1 MFLSFIRS
9 FVCISSSYAEYDVLG
24 TAEPEWPIASFP
36 RAVGV
41 SPIMQLPSE
50 LLHLI
55 ICWVDSTML
64 ATCSLVCTR
73 WMTHAR
79 ARMFCR
85 LSISMS
91 NAHRFGHLFDP
102 PLSRITFGLDVR
114 EIELE
119 DSIIRDFW
127 TTHVLPKFVVEFP
140 RLNSLTLF
148 GTVPPPLPHA
158 LQGVTHLDFNYYVN
172 STSRLEEGTSPDRLA
187 AFISTF
193 PYLESLKLV
202 QENGASIN
210 FSDVSADMHPPPPP
224 NLRRLDLDNPV
235 FLPWIASAIPK
246 PPVQA
251 IRLDISRL
259 ESLKALESLRCFSTT
274 LHALELIFSEGD
286 VGESFLKENHL
297 DRNTQLRTLRIQAD
311 HSQAAQI
318 LLKILSYIDS
328 SCLQEISLDFA
339 IPYLDSPVLTLLPWG
354 ALDAALAALP
364 ALCRLTVVKV
374 LVSPHGWRS
383 RINQRSV
390 LMDAVQRM
398 PLCRGFGV
406 GQPPAELNSRPPSRA
421 AGSRRYL
428 TDLHTF

>member
-1 MFLSFIRS
+1 MFLSFLRG
-9 FVCISSSYAEYDVLG
+9 FACISSSYTEYDVLG
-24 TAEPEWPIASFP
+24 TVEPNWPIASFP
-36 RAVGV
+36 AGAVAV
-41 SPIMQLPSE
+41 PPIMQLPSE

-55 ICWVDSTML
+55 IGCVDSTML

-140 RLNSLTLF
+140 RLNTLTLF
-148 GTVPPPLPHA
+148 GPVPPPLPHA
-158 LQGVTHLDFNYYVN
+158 LQGVAHLDFNYYVVSN
-172 STSRLEEGTSPDRLA
+172 PRVEEPTSPDLLA

-193 PYLESLKLV
+193 PHLESLKLV
-202 QENGASIN
+202 QENGASVN
-210 FSDVSADMHPPPPP
+210 FSDVSQDMHLPPP

-235 FLPWIASAIPK
+235 FLPWIASVIPR
-246 PPVQA
+246 PPIQA
-251 IRLDISRL
+251 IRLDISRI

-274 LHALELIFSEGD
+274 LHALELIFSEVD

-311 HSQAAQI
+311 HSQAAHI

-364 ALCRLTVVKV
+364 ALRRLTVVKV

-383 RINQRSV
+383 RINQRSL

-398 PLCRGFGV
+398 PLCRDFGV